1 MTRRNLVR
9 GSLTALGLATAAG
22 LVLAPAFA
30 AGPVAGDGA
39 VGDESPGS
47 QPPSYNSLPLQLTLT
62 GVVRDFR
69 ERTAQNGHPDFEKQ
83 PAGGFGHYMNNI
95 DMYLDAD
102 GKPVFVG
109 GGRKVSTQWKDSANR
124 PIFPGLYD
132 ASKGDKV
139 GAYTGGT
146 DSGGIASADSFSQWY
161 RNVPNV
167 NMSRELAIT
176 LTREP
181 GTNLYVFDDRQD
193 AFYQARGGFF
203 PINNE
208 LFGNSANG
216 SKNFHFTY
224 ELSTEFI
231 YEPGAGQTFRF
242 IGDDDVWVFINGK
255 KVIDLG
261 GVHAAIDQTVHLDRL
276 DNLVPNKK
284 NSLKVF
290 QAERHRTQSNFR
302 IETTINL
309 KTAELPNTSKL
320 YD

>member
-1 MTRRNLVR
+1 MTRRNIIR

-30 AGPVAGDGA
+30 GGPIDEDGA
-39 VGDESPGS
+39 IGGDEQPG
-47 QPPSYNSLPLQLTLT
+47 QPPSYSSLPLQLTLT

-69 ERTAQNGHPDFEKQ
+69 ERTAENGHPDFEKK
-83 PAGGFGHYMNNI
+83 PAGGFGHYMDNI
-95 DMYLDAD
+95 DANLDSD

-109 GGRKVSTQWKDSANR
+109 GGRKVSTQWRDSQNR
-124 PIFPGLYD
+124 PIYPGLFD
-132 ASKGDKV
+132 SSKGDSA
-139 GAYTGGT
+139 GAYSGSA
-146 DSGGIASADSFSQWY
+146 DSGGIASAESFSQWY
-161 RNVPNV
+161 RNIPNV
-167 NMSRELAIT
+167 NMSKELSIT
-176 LTREP
+176 LTRQP

-203 PINNE
+203 PVNNE
-208 LFGNSANG
+208 LFGNSANVN
-216 SKNFHFTY
+216 KNFHFTY

-231 YEPGAGQTFRF
+231 YEPGAGQSFRF

-261 GVHAAIDQTVHLDRL
+261 GVHAAIDQTVLLDRL
-276 DNLVPNKK
+276 NNLVPNKK

-290 QAERHRTQSNFR
+290 HAERHRTQSNFR